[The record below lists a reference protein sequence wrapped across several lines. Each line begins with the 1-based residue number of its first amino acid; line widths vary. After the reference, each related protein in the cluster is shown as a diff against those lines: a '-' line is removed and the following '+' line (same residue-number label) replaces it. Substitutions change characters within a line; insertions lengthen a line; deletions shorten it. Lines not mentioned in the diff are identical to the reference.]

1 MTTPDAKTLSR
12 CRSCQAPIV
21 FARNRSNRVA
31 PFEPDPNGEWTIEN
45 GKATHVGPAPAQLA
59 IGAKSPRFTSH
70 FARCP
75 AADQWRRK

>member
-1 MTTPDAKTLSR
+1 MTAVAKTSSR

-45 GKATHVGPAPAQLA
+45 
-59 IGAKSPRFTSH
+59 
-70 FARCP
+70 CP